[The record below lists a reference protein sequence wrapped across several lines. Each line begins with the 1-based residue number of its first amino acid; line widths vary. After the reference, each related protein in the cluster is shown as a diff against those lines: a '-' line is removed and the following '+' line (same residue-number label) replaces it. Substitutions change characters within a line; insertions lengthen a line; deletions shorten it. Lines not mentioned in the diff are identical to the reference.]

1 MAYEAGAVL
10 ADAIALAQ
18 EWGTLDAQG
27 ETRTVVAEGREVLIG
42 WVLRRHTRKLP
53 DMTLP
58 SELTEAMGGPAIC
71 FLTTLMP
78 DGSPQ
83 ITQTWVDT
91 DGEHVVIN
99 TVTTHQKMKNIHRDP
114 RVAVAI
120 ADPAEPSRYWAI
132 RGRVI
137 SSTTEGAETHIDKVA
152 HKYLGGPYP
161 WFGGRDQERVILT
174 IAADKVHSPRG

>member
-1 MAYEAGAVL
+1 MAYEAGEAL
-10 ADAIALAQ
+10 AEAIALAQ
-18 EWGTLDAQG
+18 AWSTRDAQG
-27 ETRTVVAEGREVLIG
+27 YTRSVVAKGLEVLIG

-58 SELTEAMGGPAIC
+58 SELTEVLGGPAIC

-91 DGEHVVIN
+91 DGDHVVIN
-99 TVTTHQKMKNIHRDP
+99 TVTTHQKVKNIHRDP

-161 WFGGRDQERVILT
+161 WFGGRDQERVMLT
-174 IAADKVHSPRG
+174 ISTDKVHSPHG

>member
-1 MAYEAGAVL
+1 MAYEAGEAL

-18 EWGTLDAQG
+18 GWGTLDAQG
-27 ETRTVVAEGREVLIG
+27 ETRTVVAEGRQVLIG
-42 WVLRRHTRKLP
+42 WALRRHTRKLP

-58 SELTEAMGGPAIC
+58 SELAEAMGGPAIC

-137 SSTTEGAETHIDKVA
+137 SSTTEGAEKHIDKVA

-174 IAADKVHSPRG
+174 ITADKVHSPRG